1 MLSPATIAPRIQA
14 GDTVALSGD
23 FISRHGMNKESMT
36 QARGKVTAV
45 HCMTDGT
52 GFFVDLAW
60 DRPGLSK
67 RLNAKSLVIVTR

>member
-14 GDTVALSGD
+14 GDTVALADD
-23 FISRHGMNKESMT
+23 FIARHGMNKESMT
-36 QARGKVTAV
+36 HAGGKVTAV